1 MTQETTTG
9 TDAAAAPEAAAPGT
23 AAGTPPAGW
32 VVVAWTPDE
41 FGEAALDH
49 ALAAARE
56 RGRGVAVVNGT
67 RGDALVDERYAAP
80 ARLAEVAERLRAT
93 GLAHVVRQEMGRD
106 VADQVLAVAE
116 ELDARLVVVGLR
128 RRTPVGKLLMGS
140 VAQRILLTA
149 ECPVLAVK
157 PGTTPD

>member
-1 MTQETTTG
+1 MTV
-9 TDAAAAPEAAAPGT
+9 TDGATEPVGM
-23 AAGTPPAGW
+23 AGSAPAGW

-41 FGEAALDH
+41 LGEAALEH

-67 RGDALVDERYAAP
+67 RGDALVDDRYAAP

-93 GLAHVVRQEMGRD
+93 GLPHVVRQEMGRD
-106 VADQVLAVAE
+106 VAEQVLTVAE

-128 RRTPVGKLLMGS
+128 RRSPVGKLLMGS

-157 PGTTPD
+157 VGSAPD

>member
-1 MTQETTTG
+1 MTDEDDTGRAG
-9 TDAAAAPEAAAPGT
+9 TDEAAAPT
-23 AAGTPPAGW
+23 TGW

-49 ALAAARE
+49 AISGALE
-56 RGRGVAVVNGT
+56 HGRGVAVVNGT

-80 ARLAEVAERLRAT
+80 DRLADLSSRLRAT
-93 GLAHVVRQEMGRD
+93 GLPHVVRQEMGRD
-106 VADQVLAVAE
+106 VAEQVLAVAD
-116 ELDARLVVVGLR
+116 ELGARLVVVGIR
-128 RRTPVGKLLMGS
+128 RRSPVGKLIMGS

-157 PGTTPD
+157 PGTAPA